1 MPIHGDSRN
10 RTVPCGLDNLATLSR
25 RHHQSLN
32 THWITTLDALV
43 AASATEEGRQGLC
56 RLLDMDSD
64 TLSNVLAEARDLMG
78 EQRYTELKTP
88 VPGRPTGLLLDD
100 AEKPFSR
107 NPPDGE

>member
-1 MPIHGDSRN
+1 MAEKDRPHAL
-10 RTVPCGLDNLATLSR
+10 PCLPLERLDGLTD
-25 RHHQSLN
+25 HHCQALN
-32 THWITTLDALV
+32 SHWINTLDALV

-56 RLLDMDSD
+56 RLLDMNSAAFD
-64 TLSNVLAEARDLMG
+64 NVLEQAHSLLG